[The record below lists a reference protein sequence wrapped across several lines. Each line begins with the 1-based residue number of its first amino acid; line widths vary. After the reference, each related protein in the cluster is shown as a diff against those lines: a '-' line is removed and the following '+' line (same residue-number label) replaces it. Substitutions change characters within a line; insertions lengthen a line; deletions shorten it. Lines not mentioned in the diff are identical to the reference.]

1 MDRNFDEK
9 INIDFVND
17 IKTNKKMMKAKS
29 SILLYLLFWMGAC
42 LMTTNAQ
49 TTSPSATGPVEL
61 IPSQAE
67 FLDSLYLFTGGTNWR
82 YGTGGT
88 HYTINELKTRGDSST
103 LERPY
108 IRIGGGRGSPRTGN
122 HSLIGWTT
130 GKNYDIIVS
139 MDLSNMNLVGDLPNN
154 MTLAQFDGTFLKD
167 WNTRTDGERPSHTFA
182 TMHFSDSSNF
192 TNVLKN
198 YIRLSYN
205 QLTGL
210 PSFPFYIDP
219 DPDGSNPYT
228 SVTELRVDHNKIRE
242 INWTERD
249 YRSVIE
255 RYNYQDANVDGM
267 YILDLQQNDITNL
280 NMIRLGSRSN
290 WESSTGE
297 PLIIS
302 NLAKRVRVDNNRL
315 PMRDLINLKR
325 DLETL
330 VMSGFRN
337 TRAEDHGYYAGNANF
352 VFEYLPQKPIGGDPT
367 EITLAGGV
375 EHTVSYVDPHTAG
388 DNVYSWQLNG
398 RDIPLSNTKA
408 FTFIVSETGVGVY
421 RCKIT
426 NPRLP
431 DAELYTFD
439 QSVFLVSTTNQAPTD
454 FTFSATSII
463 PNFPEGFIVGGFSGT
478 DPDGDQLYYHLVDGE
493 GDNGSFFML
502 GGSSLVTTEEVFP
515 YDFKTSYTVVVEAY
529 DIYGG
534 KFKKTI
540 TLGKGT
546 ASSVDFPTNVTLS
559 NNHIPENVGDTVVG
573 ILTSVG
579 ATGYTFSLPSGS
591 GDNNFFALSGDT
603 LKTDLNGLDFEA
615 KSLLD
620 IHVVSS
626 KAGVQLRKT
635 FTINVIDKN
644 DAPNNIFLSNN
655 RVGVSQVVNTFIGI
669 LAASDPDGSD
679 TGPSDFTFVLTSGD
693 GATDNGD
700 FSITGGNRLVNRKV
714 FEIEEEGTKS
724 IRVRVSDGDGEI
736 FEKPFRITITPA
748 PIDLNAPYIALSNR
762 SLAENADNVQV
773 ASLRVENAEG
783 ATYSFRLKNNYRDNA
798 LFTIT
803 GTNILQN
810 TRALDFESQPVLYIR
825 LNAMTGNRTI
835 SRNFSIV
842 VNNVN
847 EAPTAIGFSNLFL
860 DNQAPIGTVVSQ
872 IFVIDPDNNDSH
884 SIRLTNEDLLEID
897 EDNNLV
903 ITGDVSALSGRHNI
917 VLEVTDAAGLSVP
930 QTSTLYV
937 VSERGTEPLI
947 TLSDNVLSENIGD
960 VQIGMIGV
968 ENAGDATYTFSL
980 EEGYGNNAL
989 FSISNGNELRNTSAI
1004 NFEENPLLSI
1014 RIMGGSGTT
1023 SLQKDFTILINDVN
1037 EAPTSLGFSSLHLN
1051 RRLEQGDV
1059 IGQIFVIDPDGN
1071 DSHTFQFSNTNLLII
1086 NNNDIQVA
1094 GDLVRSRDLT
1104 GGEFEAEITVSD
1116 RGGLS
1121 YTQTVT
1127 FIVID
1132 EAINVPEILLSRTD
1146 IDENSN
1152 TLVVGELSVANPGGN
1167 MFSFSLT
1174 EGYRDHAN
1182 FMISNT
1188 SLQVI
1193 SSLNFEEKQ
1202 AHFVQVMATAGSMTL
1217 TKAFVITV
1225 NDVNEP
1231 PTAVTFSNLS
1241 LNNRSPQGTDISTLY
1256 VVDPDNEENH
1266 RFEVMDDA
1274 LGVLSIANQRLIVDG
1289 DVSEISGEY
1298 EVTIRVTDKGNF
1310 SFDQGV
1316 KLVVISEETNAP
1328 RIDFPSRIERDED
1341 ATDTDLG
1348 LINVVNGG
1356 DNTYSYSL
1364 PVSFSDNSLFSVN
1377 AQNRL
1382 ILEGTL
1388 DYERQS
1394 VYRVRIQATATGQD
1408 TLRKNVNIIVND
1420 VNESPTSLGFSNLS
1434 VLNNV
1439 RVGTVVGKITVI
1451 DPDRTRNHIVQIQ
1464 GGAFSIMNNNIVV
1477 DRSLSSRVGEQMLN
1491 IQVTDIGTPQQRYRS
1506 TVTLFVDEIVGPSIV
1521 VNDRQMIN
1529 EESVLG
1535 DKVATLS
1542 VENSTESWTFSVNN
1556 AAFRIR
1562 NNMLELSQSLTDPFY
1577 ELEISANFGSQ
1588 NLTKDIVVVAD
1599 PVNDAPTDIGLD
1611 NIIIDPTWESGRLV
1625 SSLFMED
1632 EDGDEPTFTLTAGTE
1647 YFEVT
1652 GDLLKLTTQSER
1664 SSTYDITLRGSD
1676 GQEQTERSFKLYTI
1690 SSVTGILEDRSP
1702 TVYPNPVTNQLYV
1715 SKSGIVTIYDLKG
1728 VLLKREEV
1736 EHSIDV
1742 SDLSEGLYLIK
1753 LETKRNTF
1761 KYRVRIY

>member
-1 MDRNFDEK
+1 M
-9 INIDFVND
+9 
-17 IKTNKKMMKAKS
+17 KTKN
-29 SILLYLLFWMGAC
+29 SILLYLLFWMGVC

-49 TTSPSATGPVEL
+49 TTSRSATGPVGL
-61 IPSQAE
+61 IPSQVE

-88 HYTINELKTRGDSST
+88 HYTINELTTRGDAST

-108 IRIGGGRGSPRTGN
+108 IRIGGGRGSPRTGR
-122 HSLIGWTT
+122 HSLVSWQAT
-130 GKNYDIIVS
+130 GERGTNNVILYHNYDIIVS

-154 MTLAQFDGTFLKD
+154 MTLAQLNGTFLKD
-167 WNTRTDGERPSHTFA
+167 WNTRTDGERPSHTSI
-182 TMHFSDSSNF
+182 TMHFTEASNF
-192 TNVLKN
+192 TNLLKN

-210 PSFPFYIDP
+210 PSFPFYIE
-219 DPDGSNPYT
+219 PDGFNSFT

-242 INWTERD
+242 INWTGRD
-249 YRSVIE
+249 YRSVIKKS
-255 RYNYQDANVDGM
+255 YNFQNSTNDGM
-267 YILDLQQNDITNL
+267 YILDLQQNDITHL
-280 NMIRLGSRSN
+280 SMSRLGFI
-290 WESSTGE
+290 SSWKTSGADGV
-297 PLIIS
+297 PLIIA
-302 NLAKRVRVDNNRL
+302 NRAERVRVDNNRL
-315 PMRDLINLKR
+315 PMRQLISLKR
-325 DLETL
+325 DLKEL
-330 VMSGFRN
+330 VRSSFRGN
-337 TRAEDHGYYAGNANF
+337 FRYDGNANL

-375 EHTVSYVDPHTAG
+375 EHTVSYVDPYTAG

-398 RDIPLSNTKA
+398 RDIPLSNTKDFI
-408 FTFIVSETGVGVY
+408 FTVSETGVGVY

-463 PNFPEGFIVGGFSGT
+463 PDFPEGFIVGSFSGT

-515 YDFKTSYTVVVEAY
+515 YDFKTSYAVVVEAY

-534 KFKKTI
+534 KLRKTI

-546 ASSVDFPTNVTLS
+546 ASSVNFPTNVTLS
-559 NNHIPENVGDTVVG
+559 NNDVPENVGDTVVG

-591 GDNNFFALSGDT
+591 GDNSFFTLSGDT
-603 LKTDLNGLDFEA
+603 LKTGLNGLDFEA

-635 FTINVIDKN
+635 FPINVIDKN

-679 TGPSDFTFVLTSGD
+679 SELSDFTFVLTSGD
-693 GATDNGD
+693 GAADNSD

-714 FEIEEEGTKS
+714 FEVEEEGTKS
-724 IRVRVSDGDGEI
+724 VRVRVSDGDGEI

-748 PIDLNAPYIALSNR
+748 PIDLNAPYTALSNR
-762 SLAENADNVQV
+762 SLAENAENVQV

-783 ATYSFRLKNNYRDNA
+783 APYSFRLENNYRDNA

-803 GTNILQN
+803 GTNILRN

-825 LNAMTGNRTI
+825 LNAMTGSTTI

-842 VNNVN
+842 VSNVN

-860 DNQAPIGTVVSQ
+860 NNQSSIGTVVSQ

-884 SIRLTNEDLLEID
+884 SIRLTNEDLLGID
-897 EDNNLV
+897 GDNNLV
-903 ITGDVSALSGRHNI
+903 ITGDVSVLSGRHNI
-917 VLEVTDAAGLSVP
+917 ALEVTDAAGLSFS

-937 VSERGTEPLI
+937 VSERGEEPLI
-947 TLSDNVLSENIGD
+947 TLSDNVLSENVGD
-960 VQIGMIGV
+960 VQIGMISV

-980 EEGYGNNAL
+980 EEGYGNNTL

-1014 RIMGGSGTT
+1014 RIMGRSGTT
-1023 SLQKDFTILINDVN
+1023 SLQRDFTILINDVN

-1051 RRLEQGDV
+1051 SRLKQGDV

-1094 GDLVRSRDLT
+1094 GDLARSRDLT

-1121 YTQTVT
+1121 YTQMVT

-1146 IDENSN
+1146 IDENSS

-1188 SLQVI
+1188 SLQVV

-1225 NDVNEP
+1225 NDVNES

-1241 LNNRSPQGTDISTLY
+1241 LNNRSPQGTEISTLY
-1256 VVDPDNEENH
+1256 VVDPDTEESY

-1274 LGVLSIANQRLIVDG
+1274 LGVLSIANQRLLVDG

-1298 EVTIRVTDKGNF
+1298 EVTIRVTDKGNL
-1310 SFDQGV
+1310 SFDQEA

-1348 LINVVNGG
+1348 RINVVNGG
-1356 DNTYSYSL
+1356 GNTYSYSL

-1420 VNESPTSLGFSNLS
+1420 VNERPTSLGFSNLS

-1451 DPDRTRNHIVQIQ
+1451 DPDRTRNHIVQILDQ
-1464 GGAFSIMNNNIVV
+1464 RSEFSIMNNNIVV

-1491 IQVTDIGTPQQRYRS
+1491 IQVTDIGTPQRIYRS
-1506 TVTLFVDEIVGPSIV
+1506 RVTLFVDEIVGPSIV

-1542 VENSTESWTFSVNN
+1542 VENSTENWTFSVNN

-1577 ELEISANFGSQ
+1577 ELEISASFGRQ

-1632 EDGDEPTFTLTAGTE
+1632 EDGDAPTFTLTAGTE
-1647 YFEVT
+1647 YFEVM
-1652 GDLLKLTTQSER
+1652 GDSLKLTTQSES

-1676 GQEQTERSFKLYTI
+1676 GQEQTERSFRLYTI

-1702 TVYPNPVTNQLYV
+1702 MVYPNPVTNQLYV